1 MNNQTFEKE
10 KATSLKNK
18 KQKRDHFVPW
28 QKHSNVFKRE
38 KKKQARASCCIDL
51 SPGLR
56 VLQPR
61 ECCVMFFWMDPLDE
75 CKDPSHYSTCNKN
88 TTSHL
93 TENKKNK

>member
-10 KATSLKNK
+10 KATSLKK
-18 KQKRDHFVPW
+18 KKRDHFVPCR
-28 QKHSNVFKRE
+28 KHSNVLKKKE

-61 ECCVMFFWMDPLDE
+61 ECCVMFFLNG
-75 CKDPSHYSTCNKN
+75 SSG
-88 TTSHL
+88 
-93 TENKKNK
+93 